1 MEFLNVPPTWDWFL
15 LYFRIL
21 ASQGMLSITQKK
33 VEVIELKATWLGK
46 NKIYQLTR
54 DILNT
59 AFATAIPV
67 ILLFYLNMSTVIGE

>member
-1 MEFLNVPPTWDWFL
+1 M
-15 LYFRIL
+15 LY
-21 ASQGMLSITQKK
+21 ITQKK